1 MLFNRELI
9 LWTPLAA
16 RGSGGASNETVVRSD
31 GIAAVSVK
39 FALLSYM
46 HTLALE
52 LVVNLTDTTYLDGR
66 IIFGMYSTSTT
77 NKRRMFSMRLRNG
90 STCDEAKTTKF
101 KPTLLK
107 AFAVFEQTVPN
118 HHFDYPFLPI
128 LIPATYAAGS
138 IASKKKYMQI
148 MCIRISEIN

>member
-1 MLFNRELI
+1 M
-9 LWTPLAA
+9 
-16 RGSGGASNETVVRSD
+16 
-31 GIAAVSVK
+31 SVK

-52 LVVNLTDTTYLDGR
+52 LVVNLTDTTYLDG
-66 IIFGMYSTSTT
+66 
-77 NKRRMFSMRLRNG
+77 RMFSMRLRNG

-118 HHFDYPFLPI
+118 HHFDYPFLPVWSTFVPNLLDNQTSI
-128 LIPATYAAGS
+128 LDSDTSYVCGGKYCI
-138 IASKKKYMQI
+138 KKEVRVSVFVYNA
-148 MCIRISEIN
+148 IN